1 MFKPRFNPSLAPKKY
16 RPKKSEQG
24 LYTVRRVGEALPLPP
39 SAEVLAHEQEM
50 AKRWATP
57 LGEPRGI
64 QKANLKKAPRVS
76 P

>member
-39 SAEVLAHEQEM
+39 SPEVLAHEQEM
-50 AKRWATP
+50 AMKWAKPTKQA
-57 LGEPRGI
+57 RGI
-64 QKANLKKAPRVS
+64 QKANLKKPSRVS
-76 P
+76 E